1 MARYQRVMP
10 MVASKE
16 FSFPQIQKLLT
27 GKGFRYEPAEGK
39 DIFRKGDGVW
49 TMGRYISVTYA
60 GKFVNVEA
68 WVTSIGSEMD
78 LEGFVGCAGKKPVKK
93 LVAQVEN
100 ILSVPVEGFVPQEV
114 PVFESQPAQPRQ
126 ILPPDITKKEY
137 LKNYA
142 GAEFLRQLKGAA
154 IMGYVCAGIN
164 GALGLLN
171 PLALVDALILLSLTL
186 GMHLGKSKGCA
197 ICMLIYSI
205 CSVVVSLITTGT
217 FSGWLLLV
225 LGIMAVQVFDKAEK
239 RFKRLTAN
247 EVQKKYSST
256 YGK

>member
-137 LKNYA
+137 LKTYA
-142 GAEFLRQLKGAA
+142 GAEFQRQLKGAA

-197 ICMLIYSI
+197 IAILVFSI
-205 CSVVVSLITTGT
+205 ISMILGLLSTGQIG
-217 FSGWLLLV
+217 GWLVLLC
-225 LGIMAVQVFDKAEK
+225 GIYGVVIFNKAD
-239 RFKRLTAN
+239 
-247 EVQKKYSST
+247 KKYKELT
-256 YGK
+256 Q

>member
-68 WVTSIGSEMD
+68 WVTNIGSEMD

-197 ICMLIYSI
+197 IAILVFSI
-205 CSVVVSLITTGT
+205 ISMILGLLSTGQIG
-217 FSGWLLLV
+217 GWLVLLC
-225 LGIMAVQVFDKAEK
+225 GIYGLVIFNKAD
-239 RFKRLTAN
+239 
-247 EVQKKYSST
+247 KKYKELT
-256 YGK
+256 Q